1 MSDNLPLPDSIRD
14 EMERIYTE
22 MSPAEI
28 PWNIESPPRQLVD
41 LVESSQVRPCK
52 TIDLGC
58 GAGNYAV
65 YLASQGFDVTGV
77 DVSSAAIALA
87 RDNARRKG
95 VKCEFLVVDILEGL
109 NHFTDTFEFAHEWSV
124 LHHIYPESREQH
136 VETVHRVLIPGGKY
150 FSVCFSDKDA
160 AFGGTGKI
168 RRTPIGTVLCFSS
181 EKELRQLFEPY
192 FRVLTMKT
200 AEVQGKMGPHLM
212 NVALM
217 EKQG

>member
-1 MSDNLPLPDSIRD
+1 MSENVPGPRSVRD

-28 PWNIESPPRQLVD
+28 PWNIESPPGQRVD
-41 LVESSQVRPCK
+41 LMESGQVRPCR

-65 YLASQGFDVTGV
+65 YLASRGFDVTGV
-77 DVSSAAIALA
+77 DVSAAAIALA

-95 VKCEFLVVDILEGL
+95 VKCEFLVADILEGL
-109 NHFTDTFEFAHEWSV
+109 SDFTERFEFAHEWSV

-150 FSVCFSDKDA
+150 FSVCLSDKDA

-181 EKELRQLFEPY
+181 EKELRELFEPY
-192 FRVLTMKT
+192 FQVLTMET
-200 AEVQGKMGPHLM
+200 AGVEGKVGSNMM

-217 EKQG
+217 EKR